1 MATDVG
7 SAVGY
12 LDLDI
17 SGFLSGL
24 QSAQSQANTASKN
37 IATTI
42 GNNLQSAGKSM
53 TSAGSTLTKTVTTP
67 VLGLGTAAVKVTSDF
82 ESAMSKV
89 SAISGATGGD
99 LDALNKKAQEMG
111 AKTKF
116 SATESAEAFTYM
128 AMAGWKT
135 EDMLSGIDGIMSLAA
150 ADGLDLATTSDIVT
164 DALTAFG
171 LSASDSGHFA
181 DVLAKASSNANTNVS
196 MLGESFKYAAPVAG
210 ALGYSAEDTAI
221 ALGLMANA
229 GIKGSQGGTA
239 LRGSLTRL
247 IKPTDD
253 AAALMEQYGLSMTN
267 ADGSM
272 KSLGEVMNMLRDK
285 LGGLTEA
292 EQAQVAAQIFGQEA
306 MSGMLAIINASDS
319 DYAKLTDAI
328 YDADGAAQ
336 QMADTMLDNL
346 SGQLTLLKSAL
357 EGLAIQF
364 GEILMPY
371 IKQFVTW
378 LQNLTQKLQELTPEQ
393 KEQIVKWAAIAAA
406 IGPVLMV
413 LGKLTSSVG
422 SIITTFGK
430 IPGAIAKA
438 KSAFTA
444 VSAAIGGISAPVV
457 AVVAV
462 IGVLIAAFAN
472 LWKTNEEFRNK
483 MTAIWNG
490 IKSKFESFAQG
501 IVDRLNALGFD
512 FENFGEVVKAIWDG
526 FCSLLA
532 PIFEG
537 VFNQVSVILGS
548 VLDAL
553 TGIFDV
559 FIGIFTGNWDQ
570 AWQGVKE
577 IFGAVWDL
585 IKGTFESWAM
595 AFKGI
600 ADTVLGWFG
609 TTWDETWTNIK
620 QFFVD
625 IWNGITTF
633 FSNVINAIKT
643 AVSNFITTIINF
655 FAQLPTNIANFITN
669 AYNSVVTWVS
679 NMVAKAR
686 EMGQNFLNAVVSFFT
701 NLPYKVGYF
710 IGNTLTN
717 IVIWV
722 GNMVAKARE
731 MGTNFLNNVVSFFTQ
746 LPGKVLQ
753 FITSAFNNVQ
763 TWATNMVN
771 KAREMGTNF
780 INNVVSFFTQL
791 PGKVLQFITSAFNNV
806 QTWATNMAN
815 KAREMGTN
823 FINNVV
829 SFMQQLPGK
838 IKQYLDSAIN
848 NLKTWVTQ
856 MGQKGKEAVQSLI
869 DNVKSAASGIADK
882 VKSIGSDIVS
892 GVWNGIKAAKDTFVS
907 NVKSFFSGIV
917 DGVKDALGIGSP
929 SKVFRDEVGRWLPP
943 GVVQGFEAAMP
954 SAMKAIQKDLN
965 KGIDNIDTDNIS
977 VGAGITVSGF
987 ADKLKS
993 IYNEVALW
1001 FESIESRIGNSV
1013 DSMMQS
1019 LDMLIRAG
1027 QVIVNSD
1034 GTLGYIGYNGFT
1046 KSGSSEGYIDRTNPK
1061 DKDTGGNGDTFIFNS
1076 PKAIDEIEAA
1086 KQMKKTK
1093 QDMAEGF

>member
-1 MATDVG
+1 MAVDVG
-7 SAVGY
+7 SATGY

-17 SGFLSGL
+17 SGFLANL
-24 QSAQSQANTASKN
+24 RTAQSEADRASKN
-37 IATTI
+37 MATKI
-42 GNNLQSAGKSM
+42 GNNITGIGKSM
-53 TSAGSTLTKTVTTP
+53 TSVGSTLTKSVTVP
-67 VLGLGTAAVKVTSDF
+67 LLGIGTAGLKVASDF
-82 ESAMSKV
+82 DSAMSGVK
-89 SAISGATGGD
+89 AISGATGEEFDALRAKAIELGGSTAFSANEVAVAMTEMAKAGWD
-99 LDALNKKAQEMG
+99 SQQIIDGMSGVLDA
-111 AKTKF
+111 
-116 SATESAEAFTYM
+116 
-128 AMAGWKT
+128 
-135 EDMLSGIDGIMSLAA
+135 AA
-150 ADGLDLATTSDIVT
+150 ASGENLGTVSTIVADAITGFGMEAAESTRVADL
-164 DALTAFG
+164 LTQA
-171 LSASDSGHFA
+171 A
-181 DVLAKASSNANTNVS
+181 NAGTIGIND
-196 MLGESFKYAAPVAG
+196 LGESFKYIAPVAG
-210 ALGYSAEDTAI
+210 SMGLSIEDVTTALSA
-221 ALGLMANA
+221 MSMS
-229 GIKGSQGGTA
+229 GIKGSQAGTS
-239 LRGSLTRL
+239 LRGVLTRMV
-247 IKPTDD
+247 KPTD
-253 AAALMEQYGLSMTN
+253 
-267 ADGSM
+267 
-272 KSLGEVMNMLRDK
+272 
-285 LGGLTEA
+285 
-292 EQAQVAAQIFGQEA
+292 QVAAAMDELGIVLTNSDGTFKSLDQILSEMRGSFSDLTDEQKTYYAATLAGQEGI
-306 MSGMLAIINASDS
+306 SGLLSLLNISQEEYDEIAASMDNAGGV
-319 DYAKLTDAI
+319 AKETAEV
-328 YDADGAAQ
+328 
-336 QMADTMLDNL
+336 MRDNL
-346 SGQLTLLKSAL
+346 SADVEELMGSL
-357 EGLAIQF
+357 ESLAITLASL
-364 GEILMPY
+364 IVPALRD
-371 IKQFVTW
+371 FVQW
-378 LQNLTQKLQELTPEQ
+378 LTQLINKFTALSPETQKTILT
-393 KEQIVKWAAIAAA
+393 IAGIAAA

-430 IPGAIAKA
+430 IPGALVKA
-438 KSAFTA
+438 KSAFSA
-444 VSAAIGGISAPVV
+444 IGAAIGGISAPVV

-483 MTAIWNG
+483 MTAIWDG

-537 VFNQVSVILGS
+537 VFNQISVILGS

-585 IKGTFESWAM
+585 IKGTFESWAI

-625 IWNGITTF
+625 IWNGITSF
-633 FSNVINAIKT
+633 FSNVINSIKM

-710 IGNTLTN
+710 IGSTLTN
-717 IVIWV
+717 IVIWA
-722 GNMVAKARE
+722 GNMVTKARE
-731 MGTNFLNNVVSFFTQ
+731 MGTNFLNTVVSFFTQ
-746 LPGKVLQ
+746 LPGKILQ

-806 QTWATNMAN
+806 QIWATNMAN
-815 KAREMGTN
+815 KARETGTN

-829 SFMQQLPGK
+829 SFMQQLPSK

-869 DNVKSAASGIADK
+869 NNVMSAASGIASK
-882 VKSIGSDIVS
+882 VMSIGSDIVS
-892 GVWNGIKAAKDTFVS
+892 GVWNGIKNAAGWFTDQ
-907 NVKSFFSGIV
+907 VKGFFSGIV

-929 SKVFRDEVGRWLPP
+929 SKVFRDKIGRWLPP

-965 KGIDNIDTDNIS
+965 KGIDGIDTDDIS
-977 VGAGITVSGF
+977 VGAGIMVSGF

-993 IYNEVALW
+993 IYNDVVLW
-1001 FESIESRIGNSV
+1001 FESIETRINGSIQR
-1013 DSMMQS
+1013 MTES
-1019 LDMLIRAG
+1019 LAGLISQGRL
-1027 QVIVNSD
+1027 IVNSD

-1046 KSGSSEGYIDRTNPK
+1046 RIPTSNDDNRYGGSNRDDR
-1061 DKDTGGNGDTFIFNS
+1061 GGGDTFIFNS

-1086 KQMKKTK
+1086 RQMKQTK
-1093 QDMAEGF
+1093 RDIAEGF

>member
-17 SGFLSGL
+17 SGFLAGL
-24 QSAQSQANTASKN
+24 RSAQSEADTASKN
-37 IATTI
+37 IATKI

-99 LDALNKKAQEMG
+99 LDKLNQKAQEMG

-135 EDMLSGIDGIMSLAA
+135 EDMLDGIDGIMSLAA

-247 IKPTDD
+247 IKPTDE
-253 AAALMEQYGLSMTN
+253 AAVLMEQYGLSMTN

-272 KSLGEVMNMLRDK
+272 KSLGEVMNMLRDR

-378 LQNLTQKLQELTPEQ
+378 LQNLTQRLQELTPEQ
-393 KEQIVKWAAIAAA
+393 KEQVVKWAAIAAA

-483 MTAIWNG
+483 MTAIWDG

-609 TTWDETWTNIK
+609 TTWDETWANIK

-625 IWNGITTF
+625 IWNGITSF
-633 FSNVINAIKT
+633 FSNVISSIKM

-679 NMVAKAR
+679 
-686 EMGQNFLNAVVSFFT
+686 
-701 NLPYKVGYF
+701 
-710 IGNTLTN
+710 
-717 IVIWV
+717 
-722 GNMVAKARE
+722 NMVAKARE

-838 IKQYLDSAIN
+838 IKQYLDSAIT
-848 NLKTWVTQ
+848 NLATWVTQ

-869 DNVKSAASGIADK
+869 DNVKSVASGIADK

-929 SKVFRDEVGRWLPP
+929 SKVFRDEIGKWLPP

-965 KGIDNIDTDNIS
+965 KGIDNIDTDDIS

-1046 KSGSSEGYIDRTNPK
+1046 KSGSSEGYVDRTNPK
-1061 DKDTGGNGDTFIFNS
+1061 DKNTGGNGDTFIFNS

>member
-483 MTAIWNG
+483 MTAIWDG

-585 IKGTFESWAM
+585 IKGTFESWTI

-625 IWNGITTF
+625 IWNGITSF
-633 FSNVINAIKT
+633 FSNVISSIKM

-856 MGQKGKEAVQSLI
+856 MGQKGKEAVQTLI

-965 KGIDNIDTDNIS
+965 KGINNIDTDDIS

-1046 KSGSSEGYIDRTNPK
+1046 KSGGSDGYVDRTNPK
-1061 DKDTGGNGDTFIFNS
+1061 DKNTGGNGDTFNFYS

>member
-67 VLGLGTAAVKVTSDF
+67 VLGLGTTAVKVTSDF
-82 ESAMSKV
+82 ESAMTKV

-272 KSLGEVMNMLRDK
+272 KSLGEVMNMLRDR

-483 MTAIWNG
+483 MTAIWDG

-625 IWNGITTF
+625 TWNGITTF

-717 IVIWV
+717 IVLWV

-753 FITSAFNNVQ
+753 FITNAFNNVQ

-869 DNVKSAASGIADK
+869 NNVMSAASGIASK
-882 VKSIGSDIVS
+882 VMSIGTDIVT
-892 GVWNGIKAAKDTFVS
+892 GVWNGIKNAAGWFTDQ
-907 NVKSFFSGIV
+907 VKSFFSGIV

-929 SKVFRDEVGRWLPP
+929 SKVFRDEIGRWLPP

-1027 QVIVNSD
+1027 RVIVNSD

-1046 KSGSSEGYIDRTNPK
+1046 KSGSSEGYVDRTNPK

>member
-272 KSLGEVMNMLRDK
+272 KSLGEVMNMLRDR

-483 MTAIWNG
+483 MTAIWDG

-633 FSNVINAIKT
+633 FSNVINAIKM

-763 TWATNMVN
+763 IWATNMVN

-838 IKQYLDSAIN
+838 IKQYLDSAIT
-848 NLKTWVTQ
+848 NLATWVTQ

-869 DNVKSAASGIADK
+869 DNVKSVASGIADK

-929 SKVFRDEVGRWLPP
+929 SKVFRDEIGKWLPP

-965 KGIDNIDTDNIS
+965 KGIDNIDTDDIS

-1046 KSGSSEGYIDRTNPK
+1046 KSGGSEGYVDRTNPK
-1061 DKDTGGNGDTFIFNS
+1061 DKNAGGNGDTFIFNS